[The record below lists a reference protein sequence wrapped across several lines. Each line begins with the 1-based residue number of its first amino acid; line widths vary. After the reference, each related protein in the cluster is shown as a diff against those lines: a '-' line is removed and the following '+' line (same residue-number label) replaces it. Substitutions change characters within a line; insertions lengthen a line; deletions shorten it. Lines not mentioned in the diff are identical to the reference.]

1 MKTLDTLLPANSSER
16 RTLADI
22 IFAKLDS
29 GEVGD
34 AAVVQKVSQVN
45 HEKPDP
51 ALGLNPKVV
60 EVYTKCVTSSSTAS
74 HIQILPVDTDS
85 AFTYARTNL
94 APCLNL
100 SK

>member
-1 MKTLDTLLPANSSER
+1 MKTLDALLPANSGER

-29 GEVGD
+29 GEIGD
-34 AAVVQKVSQVN
+34 AAVVQKVPQGN
-45 HEKPDP
+45 QAQPDP

-60 EVYTKCVTSSSTAS
+60 EVYTKCVVFLSMAS
-74 HIQILPVDTDS
+74 HIQILLVDTDLG
-85 AFTYARTNL
+85 FTYARTNL
-94 APCLNL
+94 VPYPSL

>member
-1 MKTLDTLLPANSSER
+1 MKTLDALLPANSGER

-29 GEVGD
+29 GEVRD
-34 AAVVQKVSQVN
+34 AAVVQNVSRGD
-45 HEKPDP
+45 HGKPDP

-60 EVYTKCVTSSSTAS
+60 EVYTKCVVSLSTAS

-85 AFTYARTNL
+85 AFTYVHTNL
-94 APCLNL
+94 APYPNL

>member
-1 MKTLDTLLPANSSER
+1 MKTLDALLPTNSGER

-29 GEVGD
+29 SKVTD
-34 AAVVQKVSQVN
+34 AAVVQKISMES

-60 EVYTKCVTSSSTAS
+60 EVYTKCVIPSSSAS
-74 HIQILPVDTDS
+74 HIQILSVDADS
-85 AFTYARTNL
+85 VFTYAHTNL
-94 APCLNL
+94 APYPNL
-100 SK
+100 LK